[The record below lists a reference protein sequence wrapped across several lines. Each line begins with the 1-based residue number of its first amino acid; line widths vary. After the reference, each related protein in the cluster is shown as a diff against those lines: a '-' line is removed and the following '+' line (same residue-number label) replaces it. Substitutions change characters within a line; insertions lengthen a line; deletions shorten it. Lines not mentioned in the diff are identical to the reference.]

1 MKINSGDLVRG
12 GGVVDIGD
20 CAVGGIDR
28 KCSLRACSFESFFT
42 ELSGVIAGGEVSQ
55 GGFLETI
62 KNAFGVFRDKVSRM
76 LNDFLIDIKS
86 LFGIEGSTSS
96 VDSNQGSVGGLSAD
110 AWERDA
116 LLYLNPGSSGL
127 VSEADMQKGLVGFQL
142 SQLSTEAYESFE
154 ESYLKIK
161 ESTRGVQRAIRESLV
176 ALVDEGLISEDK
188 ANTIFSIAHRA
199 SQLDEQT
206 GAVSTVKS
214 RGALVAEAIEIT
226 RANLIGI
233 ENGSIDFRSRTIR

>member
-1 MKINSGDLVRG
+1 MKINSGNMVRG

-20 CAVGGIDR
+20 CAVGGIDK

-42 ELSGVIAGGEVSQ
+42 ELSGMIVGAEFSQ

-86 LFGIEGSTSS
+86 FLGIEGSTSS
-96 VDSNQGSVGGLSAD
+96 EDSNQGSVGGFSAD

-116 LLYLNPGSSGL
+116 LLYLNPSSSGL
-127 VSEADMQKGLVGFQL
+127 VSEADLQKGLVGFQL
-142 SQLSTEAYESFE
+142 SKISKEAYVSFE

-161 ESTRGVQRAIRESLV
+161 ESTRGVQTAIRKSLIV
-176 ALVDEGLISEDK
+176 LVDQGLLSEEN
-188 ANTIFSIAHRA
+188 ANTIFSVSHRA

-214 RGALVAEAIEIT
+214 QGALVAEAIKIT
-226 RANLIGI
+226 RANLLGI
-233 ENGSIDFRSRTIR
+233 ENGSIEFRSRTIR